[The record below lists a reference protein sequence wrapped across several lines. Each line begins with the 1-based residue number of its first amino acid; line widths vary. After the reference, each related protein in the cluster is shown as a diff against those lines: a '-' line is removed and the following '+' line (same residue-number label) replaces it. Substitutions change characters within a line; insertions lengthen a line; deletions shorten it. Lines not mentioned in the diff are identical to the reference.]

1 MQASALFFCW
11 GSYYCACN
19 LLVLIYLVF
28 LPVMLPSVFPRLSTD
43 SAGRVFPGVW
53 KPLFLKSP
61 SQDRLP
67 FPGQSSLTTS
77 FVSFFIF
84 YIFCYLFLKTM
95 VCFSGCLMSSAS
107 LQKLFCGVCSA
118 LKCSFEEF
126 VREKVVFPSYFSAI
140 LGPPPTFVF
149 LYKFKNQLLTLH
161 KNSIWNFIR
170 VALALYVNFYIF
182 TMWLSLNP

>member
-1 MQASALFFCW
+1 
-11 GSYYCACN
+11 
-19 LLVLIYLVF
+19 
-28 LPVMLPSVFPRLSTD
+28 
-43 SAGRVFPGVW
+43 
-53 KPLFLKSP
+53 
-61 SQDRLP
+61 
-67 FPGQSSLTTS
+67 
-77 FVSFFIF
+77 
-84 YIFCYLFLKTM
+84 M

-182 TMWLSLNP
+182 TMWLSLNPWTWISSVQSLSRVWLFATSWIAARQASLSITITWSSIRFMSIKSVMPSSHLILGCPLLLLPPIPPSIKVFSNESALRMRWPKYWSSNPKER